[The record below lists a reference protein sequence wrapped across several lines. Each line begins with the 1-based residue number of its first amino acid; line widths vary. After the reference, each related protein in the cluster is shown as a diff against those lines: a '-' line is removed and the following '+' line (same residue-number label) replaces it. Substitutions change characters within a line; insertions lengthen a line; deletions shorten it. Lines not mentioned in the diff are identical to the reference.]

1 MEDEPVK
8 VKKASF
14 LEKLTVLFFF
24 VIPLFC
30 VIFVRR
36 VSNWTVKHIN
46 QLITFN
52 LVLVLILAVMLLVLR
67 IWLSHVR
74 GW

>member
-1 MEDEPVK
+1 MEDEVK
-8 VKKASF
+8 VKKASL
-14 LEKLTVLFFF
+14 LEKLTVFFFF
-24 VIPLFC
+24 VVPLIV
-30 VIFVRR
+30 VILVRR
-36 VSNWTVKHIN
+36 IQNWTVKHLN